1 MSFPCTYFLL
11 YVSCYSLEAVYE
23 KYKGDRGRFEGET
36 GGDRGRFCV
45 SLFREIRDTEPSP
58 VPPLSPTCLPESS
71 KRTSDPFQTERPF
84 FSVRIQ
90 VRAFSVNYCIF
101 ILFFTSHSNP
111 GNNGIYRF
119 FNAV

>member
-1 MSFPCTYFLL
+1 MSFPYTCFLL

-23 KYKGDRGRFEGET
+23 KYKGDRGRFE
-36 GGDRGRFCV
+36 
-45 SLFREIRDTEPSP
+45 L
-58 VPPLSPTCLPESS
+58 S

-90 VRAFSVNYCIF
+90 VRAFSVNYYIF
-101 ILFFTSHSNP
+101 ILFFAGQSNP
-111 GNNGIYRF
+111 GKNGIYRF

>member
-1 MSFPCTYFLL
+1 MSFPDTCFLL
-11 YVSCYSLEAVYE
+11 YVSCCSLEAVYE
-23 KYKGDRGRFEGET
+23 KYK
-36 GGDRGRFCV
+36 GDRGRFCV